1 MKLKKIFALFGR
13 LFISTLFILSA
24 LNKIFLWQ
32 ETQSGL
38 INLFSDWQGYMGF
51 SVSIAKF
58 FSKAIAFVPE
68 ILILVTAL
76 ELIGALMIF
85 FNIKVRVG
93 AILLILFMLPATI
106 MLHPFWFVNKARQ
119 VAEMILF
126 LKNLAIIGGLFY
138 IISFGSK
145 QIDIDQKDE
154 DEEDGH
160 PNIEKKNFEG

>member
-38 INLFSDWQGYMGF
+38 INLCADWQGYTGF
-51 SVSIAKF
+51 SVSLSTF

-68 ILILVTAL
+68 TLIVITAL

-85 FNIKVRVG
+85 FNIKVRIG
-93 AILLILFMLPATI
+93 AVLLILFMIPATI
-106 MLHPFWFVNKARQ
+106 LLHPFWFVSSARQ
-119 VAEMILF
+119 INELVLF

-138 IISFGSK
+138 IVSFGSK
-145 QIDIDQKDE
+145 QKIDQN
-154 DEEDGH
+154 EEDVNDQ
-160 PNIEKKNFEG
+160 PNSEENNFESE